1 MKREPIRMCIA
12 CRKRESQ
19 KLLIRLQIKEK
30 RLVPFSGSGRSI
42 YICRYCSTDNAKITQ
57 LSKRFKTDKTALTVM
72 LKELTRN
79 E

>member
-1 MKREPIRMCIA
+1 MCIS

-19 KLLIRLQIKEK
+19 KLLIRLQIRE
-30 RLVPFSGSGRSI
+30 RELIPFSGKGRSI
-42 YICRYCSTDNAKITQ
+42 YICRYCSTESAKITQ
-57 LSKRFKTDKTALTVM
+57 LSKRFKIDKTALTVM